1 MLIGLTRPIGDKT
14 LGKDTT
20 LKHTSGEKFQIFP
33 IVVRDEDNSSGG
45 KVLTPELKQVSE
57 LAMDKLEGQE

>member
-1 MLIGLTRPIGDKT
+1 MTKHWVRTP
-14 LGKDTT
+14 

-33 IVVRDEDNSSGG
+33 IVVRDEDNSSG